1 MKGKDVGFADVLFC
15 LIEKKIK
22 KSFFLFKNGITFT
35 STNNKTTIKMKQFI
49 SLMIGEDFNTAD
61 IKPALILVGKV
72 ILILTIVSILENL

>member
-1 MKGKDVGFADVLFC
+1 
-15 LIEKKIK
+15 
-22 KSFFLFKNGITFT
+22 
-35 STNNKTTIKMKQFI
+35 MKQFI